1 MYQRYFIELS
11 YKGTNFFGWQIQ
23 PRQISVQ
30 EELTKCF
37 STILNEEIKITGAG
51 RTDTGVHA
59 KFYVA
64 HFDSKNLD
72 LNADILFRVN
82 GFLHKDIAVS
92 KIYKVKPEVSSRF
105 DAISRTYEYHISRVK
120 NPFLQEYS
128 HFLYGK
134 LDVEKMNQACQVLF
148 EYEDFTSF
156 SKLHTDS
163 KTNLCKIY
171 KAEWTE
177 NDNLLIFTISAN
189 RFLRN
194 MVRSITGT
202 IIEVGQGKISI
213 DDFRKII
220 EAKNRCEAG
229 LSMPAKGLFLSGIE
243 YSGEV
248 LLGL

>member
-1 MYQRYFIELS
+1 MKFRYFIELS

-23 PRQISVQ
+23 PNNISVQ

-37 STILNEEIKITGAG
+37 STILNEEIKIVGAG

-64 HFDSKNLD
+64 HFDTEKENLD
-72 LNADILFRVN
+72 SNLVYKLN
-82 GFLHKDIAVS
+82 GFLHKDISIS
-92 KIYKVKPEVSSRF
+92 KIFKVKPDVSSRF

-120 NPFLQEYS
+120 NPFLQEFS
-128 HFLYGK
+128 HYLYGR
-134 LDVEKMNQACQVLF
+134 LDVEIMNEACRILF

-163 KTNLCKIY
+163 KTKLCKIY

-177 NDNLLIFTISAN
+177 INDLLVFTISAN

-194 MVRSITGT
+194 MVRAITGT
-202 IIEVGQGKISI
+202 LIEVGQGKISV

-229 LSMPAKGLFLSGIE
+229 LSMPAKGLFLTGIE
-243 YSGEV
+243 YPKEI
-248 LLGL
+248 L